1 MDITDHNYT
10 KHLKRCLQTV
20 KNAMKDQMEVL
31 VKKIDSLYQ
40 KIEEVIDE
48 RSSKQM
54 DFLQN
59 EIDTNRTKL
68 LELEIQEFYKEVDD
82 EDD

>member
-1 MDITDHNYT
+1 
-10 KHLKRCLQTV
+10 
-20 KNAMKDQMEVL
+20 MKDQMEVL
-31 VKKIDSLYQ
+31 VKKIDYLYQ

-48 RSSKQM
+48 KSSKQM
-54 DFLQN
+54 DYLQN

>member
-1 MDITDHNYT
+1 
-10 KHLKRCLQTV
+10 
-20 KNAMKDQMEVL
+20 MKDQMEVL
-31 VKKIDSLYQ
+31 VKKIDYLYQ

-54 DFLQN
+54 DFLLN

-68 LELEIQEFYKEVDD
+68 LELKIQEYYKELDD
-82 EDD
+82 EDS

>member
-1 MDITDHNYT
+1 MPTTQNT
-10 KHLKRCLQTV
+10 CKRCLQTV
-20 KNAMKDQMEVL
+20 KNAMKDQMEAL
-31 VKKIDSLYQ
+31 VKKINYLYR
-40 KIEEVIDE
+40 KIEEVINE

-68 LELEIQEFYKEVDD
+68 LELEIQEFYKEVDN

>member
-1 MDITDHNYT
+1 
-10 KHLKRCLQTV
+10 
-20 KNAMKDQMEVL
+20 MKDQMEVL
-31 VKKIDSLYQ
+31 VKKIDYPYQ

-54 DFLQN
+54 DFLLN

-68 LELEIQEFYKEVDD
+68 LELEIQEYYKELDD
-82 EDD
+82 EDS

>member
-1 MDITDHNYT
+1 
-10 KHLKRCLQTV
+10 
-20 KNAMKDQMEVL
+20 MKDQIEVL
-31 VKKIDSLYQ
+31 VKKINYLYQ

-54 DFLQN
+54 DFLLN

-68 LELEIQEFYKEVDD
+68 LELEIQEYYKELDD
-82 EDD
+82 EDS

>member
-1 MDITDHNYT
+1 
-10 KHLKRCLQTV
+10 
-20 KNAMKDQMEVL
+20 MKDQMEVL
-31 VKKIDSLYQ
+31 VKKIDYLYQ
-40 KIEEVIDE
+40 KIEEVINE

-68 LELEIQEFYKEVDD
+68 LELEIQEFYKEVDN

>member
-1 MDITDHNYT
+1 
-10 KHLKRCLQTV
+10 
-20 KNAMKDQMEVL
+20 MKDHMEVL
-31 VKKIDSLYQ
+31 VKKINYLYQ

-54 DFLQN
+54 DFLLN

-68 LELEIQEFYKEVDD
+68 LELEIQEYYKELDD
-82 EDD
+82 EDS

>member
-1 MDITDHNYT
+1 M
-10 KHLKRCLQTV
+10 
-20 KNAMKDQMEVL
+20 KNQMEVL
-31 VKKIDSLYQ
+31 VKKIDYLYQ

-54 DFLQN
+54 DFLLN

-68 LELEIQEFYKEVDD
+68 LELEIQEYYKELDD
-82 EDD
+82 EDS

>member
-1 MDITDHNYT
+1 
-10 KHLKRCLQTV
+10 
-20 KNAMKDQMEVL
+20 MKDQMEVL
-31 VKKIDSLYQ
+31 VKKIDYLHQ

-54 DFLQN
+54 DLLLN

-68 LELEIQEFYKEVDD
+68 LELEIQEYYKELDD
-82 EDD
+82 EDS

>member
-1 MDITDHNYT
+1 
-10 KHLKRCLQTV
+10 
-20 KNAMKDQMEVL
+20 MKDQKEVL
-31 VKKIDSLYQ
+31 VKKIDYLYQ

-54 DFLQN
+54 DFLLN

-68 LELEIQEFYKEVDD
+68 LELEIQEYYKELDD
-82 EDD
+82 EDS

>member
-1 MDITDHNYT
+1 
-10 KHLKRCLQTV
+10 
-20 KNAMKDQMEVL
+20 MKDQMEAL

>member
-1 MDITDHNYT
+1 
-10 KHLKRCLQTV
+10 
-20 KNAMKDQMEVL
+20 MKDQTEVL
-31 VKKIDSLYQ
+31 VKKIDYLYQ

-54 DFLQN
+54 DFLLN
-59 EIDTNRTKL
+59 EIDKNRTKL
-68 LELEIQEFYKEVDD
+68 LELEIQEFYKGVDD

>member
-1 MDITDHNYT
+1 
-10 KHLKRCLQTV
+10 
-20 KNAMKDQMEVL
+20 MKDQMEVL
-31 VKKIDSLYQ
+31 VKKIDYLYQ

-54 DFLQN
+54 DFLLN

-68 LELEIQEFYKEVDD
+68 LELEVQEYYKELDD
-82 EDD
+82 EDS

>member
-1 MDITDHNYT
+1 
-10 KHLKRCLQTV
+10 
-20 KNAMKDQMEVL
+20 MKGQMEVL
-31 VKKIDSLYQ
+31 VKKIDYLYQ

-54 DFLQN
+54 DFLLN

-68 LELEIQEFYKEVDD
+68 LELEIQEYYKELDD
-82 EDD
+82 EDS

>member
-1 MDITDHNYT
+1 
-10 KHLKRCLQTV
+10 
-20 KNAMKDQMEVL
+20 MKDQMEVL
-31 VKKIDSLYQ
+31 VKKIDYLYQ

-54 DFLQN
+54 DFLLN

-68 LELEIQEFYKEVDD
+68 LELEIQEYYKELDD
-82 EDD
+82 ENS

>member
-1 MDITDHNYT
+1 
-10 KHLKRCLQTV
+10 
-20 KNAMKDQMEVL
+20 MEVL
-31 VKKIDSLYQ
+31 VKKIDYLYQ

-54 DFLQN
+54 DFLLN

-68 LELEIQEFYKEVDD
+68 LELEIQEYYKELDD
-82 EDD
+82 EDS